1 MGKKYKVGDYEFDTY
16 EEYLAAKEDV
26 RKIDY
31 ITKAMDITDIDVAVR
46 LYTLI
51 RNKEIIFHSEIGVS
65 FSWYLTDLTV
75 NHSRNMLEEKHKKE
89 RQAQQGKRLKLA
101 GMACIAAAVCCLG
114 FYGMNLWQEHLEK
127 LEYERLQDMQHM
139 TGHLIW
145 DPFIDG
151 TRVDLDQPPDTDD
164 DSGAGS
170 GQKKTP
176 EKKKKPAIDPAD
188 LAILKQYEDLYKQNK
203 DMVGWLKIDGTNVN
217 YPVLQTG
224 TSDPA
229 YYLHMDFNKKK
240 SDSGSLFLD
249 ARNDFVNRDTNLIIY
264 GHNMKDSSM
273 FGGLHNYMQEDYF
286 KTHQKLEFDTI
297 YEKTKYKIVA
307 VCLSKVRYQDDY
319 AFRYYNFLNADN
331 KEDFNAYLAN
341 VQQLAVVGQVTDISY
356 GDELLTLS
364 TCNNYTEGGR
374 LFLIAKKE

>member
-1 MGKKYKVGDYEFDTY
+1 MSEKYSIGEYEFDTY

-31 ITKAMDITDIDVAVR
+31 ITKEMDITDADVAVR
-46 LYTLI
+46 LYALI
-51 RNKEIIFHSEIGVS
+51 RNKEIVFRSKIGVS
-65 FSWYLTDLTV
+65 FSWYLSDLV
-75 NHSRNMLEEKHKKE
+75 MHNSQKLLQEKRQKE
-89 RQAQQGKRLKLA
+89 QQAQQGRRMKAA
-101 GMACIAAAVCCLG
+101 GILCIAAAVCCLG
-114 FYGMNLWQEHLEK
+114 YYGMTLWQEHLEN
-127 LEYERLQDMQHM
+127 LEYEKLQEMQHL

-145 DPFIDG
+145 DPFIDES
-151 TRVDLDQPPDTDD
+151 TADAEQAA
-164 DSGAGS
+164 GAPEQAS
-170 GQKKTP
+170 GQIKKK
-176 EKKKKPAIDPAD
+176 EKKKKPEVQAAD
-188 LAILKQYEDLYKQNK
+188 LTILKQYEDLYKQNK
-203 DMVGWLKIDGTNVN
+203 DLAGWLKIEGTNVD

-229 YYLHMDFNKKK
+229 YYLHYDFHKKQ

-249 ARNDFVNRDTNLIIY
+249 SRNDFVNRDTNLIIY
-264 GHNMKDSSM
+264 GHNMKDNSM
-273 FGGLHNYMQEDYF
+273 FGSLKSYMQEDYF
-286 KTHQKLEFDTI
+286 KAHQKLEFDTI
-297 YEKTKYKIVA
+297 YEKARYKIVA
-307 VCLSKVRYQDDY
+307 VCLSKVSYQDDY